1 MADSSFAKYCAGKGC
16 NRVIEYQD
24 GRKNRVIECIC
35 GFEFCFTCEHEF
47 GHEPLQ
53 CQMLE
58 QWSEERTVFKGEYM
72 ESTVVDI
79 SIPPPSFKPVSL
91 PLSRISSLLKLPKQV
106 FFLTQ

>member
-58 QWSEERTVFKGEYM
+58 QWSQERTTFKGEY
-72 ESTVVDI
+72 
-79 SIPPPSFKPVSL
+79 FKRRERA
-91 PLSRISSLLKLPKQV
+91 SRNGAL
-106 FFLTQ
+106 